1 MAPVGTDPAPFLDWG
16 GESRLVTSFTSPGP
30 SWHGIGGMTEDYTKI
45 GTALARGE
53 LAREPVPIA
62 TEESTDWNRLF
73 SDLKCRHDSNPFEA
87 LIRGP
92 RWVSLARE
100 RKISS
105 RKKVFKN
112 SFVCSYGAQVEPFKQ
127 KQ

>member
-87 LIRGP
+87 LIP
-92 RWVSLARE
+92 ML
-100 RKISS
+100 K
-105 RKKVFKN
+105 
-112 SFVCSYGAQVEPFKQ
+112 
-127 KQ
+127 

>member
-1 MAPVGTDPAPFLDWG
+1 
-16 GESRLVTSFTSPGP
+16 
-30 SWHGIGGMTEDYTKI
+30 MTEDYTKI

-87 LIRGP
+87 LIP
-92 RWVSLARE
+92 ML
-100 RKISS
+100 K
-105 RKKVFKN
+105 
-112 SFVCSYGAQVEPFKQ
+112 
-127 KQ
+127 

>member
-62 TEESTDWNRLF
+62 TEESTCICEML
-73 SDLKCRHDSNPFEA
+73 
-87 LIRGP
+87 
-92 RWVSLARE
+92 
-100 RKISS
+100 
-105 RKKVFKN
+105 
-112 SFVCSYGAQVEPFKQ
+112 
-127 KQ
+127 